1 MKIALAIF
9 LLLLGSLTAA
19 AQTGA
24 QISGA
29 ETEVRAANKAW
40 ADAQVK
46 GDLEAL
52 DKLFAE
58 ELIVTSGNGTLRDK
72 KGELADAKPNPD
84 FKTYFFNTEDL
95 RIKIYGK
102 TAVVTGHAK
111 WRISFKGRDA
121 DNERRFT
128 CVYVKRDGRWQM
140 VALQVTRI
148 AKPQ

>member
-1 MKIALAIF
+1 MKAVLTILVILLAV
-9 LLLLGSLTAA
+9 LAAA
-19 AQTGA
+19 AQT
-24 QISGA
+24 SKD
-29 ETEVRAANKAW
+29 EKEVLKANKAW
-40 ADAQVK
+40 AEAQVK

-58 ELIVTSGNGTLRDK
+58 ELIVTSGNGALRDK

-95 RIKIYGK
+95 RIKVYGK
-102 TAVVTGHAK
+102 TAIVTGHAK
-111 WRISFKGRDA
+111 WRTSFKGKDS

>member
-1 MKIALAIF
+1 MKSALAIF
-9 LLLLGSLTAA
+9 LLLLGGLTAA
-19 AQTGA
+19 AQ
-24 QISGA
+24 SSNS

-58 ELIVTSGNGTLRDK
+58 ELIVTSGNGTVRDK
-72 KGELADAKPNPD
+72 KGELADAKPDPD
-84 FKTYFFNTEDL
+84 FKTYFFNTDDL
-95 RIKIYGK
+95 RIKICDK
-102 TAVVTGHAK
+102 AAVVTGHAK
-111 WRISFKGRDA
+111 WRTSYKGKDS

-140 VALQVTRI
+140 VAMQVTRI

>member
-1 MKIALAIF
+1 MKLALAIS
-9 LLLLGSLTAA
+9 LLLLGGLTAA
-19 AQTGA
+19 AQ
-24 QISGA
+24 SGKA
-29 ETEVRAANKAW
+29 ETEVLAANKAW

-46 GDLEAL
+46 GDLDGL

-95 RIKIYGK
+95 RIKIYDK

-111 WRISFKGRDA
+111 WRTSYKGKDS

-148 AKPQ
+148 AKP

>member
-1 MKIALAIF
+1 MKQIFIIGLILLSFSIVSAQQSKAEKEVLA
-9 LLLLGSLTAA
+9 
-19 AQTGA
+19 
-24 QISGA
+24 
-29 ETEVRAANKAW
+29 VNKAW

-52 DKLFAE
+52 DKIFHE
-58 ELIVTSGNGTLRDK
+58 DLIVTSGNGTLRDK
-72 KGELADAKPNPD
+72 KGELADSKPAPD
-84 FKTYFFNTEDL
+84 FKTYFFNTEDV

-111 WRISFKGRDA
+111 WRISYQGKDA
-121 DNERRFT
+121 DNERRYT
-128 CVYVKRDGRWQM
+128 SVYVKQNGRWQM

>member
-1 MKIALAIF
+1 MKAALAIF
-9 LLLLGSLTAA
+9 LLLLGGLTAA
-19 AQTGA
+19 AQ
-24 QISGA
+24 SGKA

-40 ADAQVK
+40 TDAQVN

-58 ELIVTSGNGTLRDK
+58 ELIVTSGNGALRDK
-72 KGELADAKPNPD
+72 KGELADAKPDPD

-95 RIKIYGK
+95 RIKIYDK
-102 TAVVTGHAK
+102 AAVVTGHAK
-111 WRISFKGRDA
+111 WRTSYKGKDS

>member
-1 MKIALAIF
+1 MKVFLTAVF
-9 LLLLGSLTAA
+9 LLLSVGAA
-19 AQTGA
+19 GAQT
-24 QISGA
+24 SRA
-29 ETEVRAANKAW
+29 EKEVLAANRAW

-46 GDLEAL
+46 GDLAAL

-58 ELIVTSGNGTLRDK
+58 DLIVTSGSGALRDK
-72 KGELADAKPNPD
+72 KGELADAKPDPD

-95 RIKIYGK
+95 RVKIYGK

-111 WRISFKGRDA
+111 WRTAYKGKDS

-128 CVYVKRDGRWQM
+128 CVYVRRDGRWQM

-148 AKPQ
+148 AKPV

>member
-1 MKIALAIF
+1 MKAVLTI
-9 LLLLGSLTAA
+9 LLILLGVFTAA
-19 AQTGA
+19 AQT
-24 QISGA
+24 SKA
-29 ETEVRAANKAW
+29 EKEVLAVNKAW

-58 ELIVTSGNGTLRDK
+58 EMIVTSGNGALRDK
-72 KGELADAKPNPD
+72 KGELADAKPHPD

-102 TAVVTGHAK
+102 TAIVTGHAK
-111 WRISFKGRDA
+111 WRTSFKGKDS